1 MVKYGEEKT
10 QEEVEISRLRMPRG
24 KEVLGVVEAMLGGDK
39 LRVRCEDGN
48 TRLSRIPGKLR
59 KRVWI
64 RINDLVLVEP
74 WDAQTNERADIVF
87 RYTPTQANWLRRRSQ
102 TKGL

>member
-10 QEEVEISRLRMPRG
+10 QEEVEISRLRMPKG
-24 KEVLGVVEAMLGGDK
+24 TEVLGIVEGMLGGDK
-39 LRVRCEDGN
+39 LRVKCNDGN
-48 TRLSRIPGKLR
+48 SRICRIPGRLR

-74 WDAQTNERADIVF
+74 WEAQGNERADVVF
-87 RYTPTQANWLRRRSQ
+87 RYTPTQANWLRRRNLI
-102 TKGL
+102 KAF